1 MTSAK
6 RLDWVDAAKGISI
19 LLVVM
24 LHSTLGV
31 GDDAGQI
38 GFMHYA
44 VTFSAPFRM
53 PEFFLISGLFLSYVI
68 GRDWGRYADR
78 RVVHYLYFYALWALI
93 QMFFKTVVASGDV
106 AGFFSGIFFAIFEPY
121 SILWFIYMLAFF
133 SAATKWL
140 HNNHVPHWL
149 VLSVAAVLQMLPTGN
164 QSTVIAH
171 FAEYFVF
178 FYAGYALAPNIFKL
192 TDWAQKHAMLAVLGL
207 VAWAGINFGLVF
219 WPSADIQPN
228 HVSTGFASWP
238 GIHLVLAFMG
248 ATAICVFAA
257 LLARFNMAKPLA
269 WVGERSLAVYV
280 AFVIPMAITRTIL
293 LKLGVITDVGTIS
306 LLVIIAAATSSLI
319 AYEIVQKI
327 GFGKFLYTRPE
338 WAKLEAARQKPDQPV
353 KNSAPAE

>member
-1 MTSAK
+1 MTNTK

-31 GDDAGQI
+31 GADAGQI

-44 VTFSAPFRM
+44 VAYSAPFRM

-68 GRDWGRYADR
+68 ARSWGRYADR

-93 QMFFKTVVASGDV
+93 QMFFKTVIASGDI
-106 AGFFSGIFFAIFEPY
+106 AGFFSGIFFALFEPY
-121 SILWFIYMLAFF
+121 SVLWFIYMLAFF

-140 HNNHVPHWL
+140 YNNHVPHWL
-149 VLSVAAVLQMLPTGN
+149 VLAVAAVLQMLPTPN
-164 QSTVIAH
+164 DSAVIAY
-171 FAEYFVF
+171 FAEYYVF
-178 FYAGYALAPNIFKL
+178 FYAGYALAPQIFKL
-192 TDWAQKHAMLAVLGL
+192 TGWAQNHAMLATLGL

-219 WPSADIQPN
+219 WPTADIQPD
-228 HVSTGFASWP
+228 HVTTGFASWP
-238 GIHLVLAFMG
+238 GIHLILAFMG

-257 LLARFNMAKPLA
+257 LLARFNLAKPLA

-280 AFVIPMAITRTIL
+280 AFVIPMAIVRTIL
-293 LKLGVITDVGTIS
+293 FKIGVINDVGAIS

-319 AYEIVQKI
+319 VYEIIQKI

-338 WAKLEAARQKPDQPV
+338 WAKLEAGREKPDQAI